1 MDPVK
6 FGPCLW
12 RSIHIIALG
21 YPENP
26 SEVDKQTYTNYY
38 RDLWKIIPCL
48 KCSLNYRRHW
58 TEIPIYSFLD
68 SRQHL
73 FEWTVLLHNIVNQEL
88 GKKQISLEEAYKIY
102 DNDLVDVSTQQKA
115 FVPTTATA
123 IYISIIVALI
133 LIIIALYAKFILYV

>member
-26 SEVDKQTYTNYY
+26 SEIDKQTYTNYY

-58 TEIPIYSFLD
+58 TELPIYSFLD
-68 SRQHL
+68 SREHL
-73 FEWTVLLHNIVNQEL
+73 FEWTVLLHNIVNKEL

-102 DNDLVDVSTQQKA
+102 NNDRIDVPTQQKA
-115 FVPTTATA
+115 SA
-123 IYISIIVALI
+123 IYISIIVVLI
-133 LIIIALYAKFILYV
+133 LIIIALYVKFNR

>member
-1 MDPVK
+1 MDPAK

-26 SEVDKQTYTNYY
+26 TEIDKQTYTNYY

-58 TEIPIYSFLD
+58 TELPIYSFLD
-68 SRQHL
+68 SREHL
-73 FEWTVLLHNIVNQEL
+73 FEWTVLLHNIVNKEL

-102 DNDLVDVSTQQKA
+102 NNDRIITSTPQNVS
-115 FVPTTATA
+115 A

-133 LIIIALYAKFILYV
+133 LIIIALYVKFSK

>member
-26 SEVDKQTYTNYY
+26 SEIDKQTYTNYY

-58 TEIPIYSFLD
+58 TELPIYSYLD

-73 FEWTVLLHNIVNQEL
+73 FEWTVLLHNIVNKEL
-88 GKKQISLEEAYKIY
+88 GKKQITLEEAYKIY
-102 DNDLVDVSTQQKA
+102 NNDRITVTAPQNVS
-115 FVPTTATA
+115 A

-133 LIIIALYAKFILYV
+133 LIIIALYVKFNR

>member
-26 SEVDKQTYTNYY
+26 SEIDKQTYTNYY

-58 TEIPIYSFLD
+58 TELPIYSYLD
-68 SRQHL
+68 SRHHL
-73 FEWTVLLHNIVNQEL
+73 FEWTVLLHNIVNKEL
-88 GKKQISLEEAYKIY
+88 GKKQITLEEAYKIY
-102 DNDLVDVSTQQKA
+102 NNDRIITSAPQNVS
-115 FVPTTATA
+115 A

-133 LIIIALYAKFILYV
+133 LIIIALYVKFNR